1 MLSKSL
7 FDDGKTIYRVL
18 AENGERLLVID
29 CIKRNMPFWIKRE
42 DITSYT
48 QIDESILYDKSGLKK
63 IKENELSKRAFATA
77 HQRYSI
83 IAPAVPVV
91 ADKNQRN
98 EMITFAS
105 HNSNLSKQTIRLY
118 LCLYLAFQ
126 TLTVLAP
133 VNTVREN
140 ELTKERKLMRWALN
154 KYFYTGRENSLRTA
168 YLYLLKEKYL
178 DNNGVLKEYHPSFY
192 QFRYFYRKT
201 RSEQNYLISRKG
213 LTNYQR
219 NYRPLLGEGTSGYA
233 QNVGVAML
241 DSTICDIY
249 LVNENGKLLGRPILT
264 ACVDAY
270 SQVCCGFALTW
281 EGGMKSLREL
291 MRNVITEKVEYCKQ
305 HGILISN
312 EEWNCDQLP
321 GVLMTDRG
329 MEYCSENFEQLS
341 ELGVTIVNL
350 PSYRPE
356 LKGIVEKFFD
366 IVQNYYKP
374 YLKGK
379 GIIEP
384 DFQQRGAHDY
394 RLDACLTLEDFRKI
408 LLRCIVHYNSKR
420 KLASVSYT
428 TDMLTNQVKPYP
440 NELWNYG
447 TKLPGANLISVDS
460 EKLRMTLLPRTTGTF
475 SRKGLTVNGLRYKR
489 EGFTERFLKG
499 GSCIVSYDPDN
510 VNSVWLLENGEYIE
524 FELIESRFTA
534 KSLEE
539 VIEIKH
545 QIKELTA
552 VNEDEQLQS
561 EIDLQQHIS
570 AIGNTAKSINKRVAL
585 GEDNNV

>member
-83 IAPAVPVV
+83 IAPAVAFV
-91 ADKNQRN
+91 ADKKRRN

-126 TLTVLAP
+126 TIKALAP
-133 VNTVREN
+133 IDVVRGN
-140 ELTKERKLMRWALN
+140 ELTKEQKLMRWALN
-154 KYFYTGRENSLRTA
+154 KYFYTSRENSLRTA

-178 DNNGVLKEYHPSFY
+178 DESGQLMKEHPSYY
-192 QFRYFYRKT
+192 QFRYFYRRTKNQ
-201 RSEQNYLISRKG
+201 QNFLISRKG
-213 LTNYQR
+213 LTDYQR
-219 NYRPLLGEGTSGYA
+219 NYRPLLGEGVSEYA
-233 QNVGVAML
+233 PNVGTAML

-249 LVNENGKLLGRPILT
+249 LVDDAGNILGRPILT

-270 SQVCCGFALTW
+270 SQMCCGFALTW
-281 EGGMKSLREL
+281 EGGVSSLREL
-291 MRNVITEKVEYCKQ
+291 MQNVISDKDSLCKQ
-305 HGILISN
+305 NGVLIEKSS
-312 EEWNCDQLP
+312 WDCDQLP
-321 GVLMTDRG
+321 GVMVTDRG

-341 ELGVTIVNL
+341 ELGITIINL

-366 IVQNYYKP
+366 LVQSYYKP

-379 GIIEP
+379 GVIEA
-384 DFQQRGAHDY
+384 DYQQRGAHDY
-394 RLDACLTLEDFRKI
+394 RLDACLTLEDFRRVI
-408 LLRCIVHYNSKR
+408 LRCIVHYNSKR
-420 KLASVSYT
+420 RLSSVSYT
-428 TDMLTNQVKPYP
+428 QDMLDKGIKPYP
-440 NELWNYG
+440 SELWNYG
-447 TKLPGANLISVDS
+447 RKQAGANLILVDK
-460 EKLRMTLLPRTTGTF
+460 ETLEMALLPRTTGQF
-475 SRKGLTVNGLRYKR
+475 SRRGLLVNGLRYKKDDY
-489 EGFTERFLKG
+489 TEYYLKG
-499 GSCIVSYDPDN
+499 EKCVVSYNPDDVSN
-510 VNSVWLLENGEYIE
+510 VWLVENGKYTR
-524 FELIESRFTA
+524 FDLIESRFQS
-534 KSLEE
+534 KSLDE
-539 VIEIKH
+539 IESMKSR
-545 QIKELTA
+545 IKEL
-552 VNEDEQLQS
+552 VNNDDQYLQA
-561 EIDLQQHIS
+561 EIDLSKHIM
-570 AIGNTAKSINKRVAL
+570 AIGTTAVQLHKPDIKVRNDV
-585 GEDNNV
+585 

>member
-83 IAPAVPVV
+83 IAPAVAVV

-249 LVNENGKLLGRPILT
+249 IVDEVGNLLGRPILT

-270 SQVCCGFALTW
+270 SQMCFGFALTW

-379 GIIEP
+379 GVIEP
-384 DFQQRGAHDY
+384 DYQQRGAHDY
-394 RLDACLTLEDFRKI
+394 RLDACMTLEDFKKI
-408 LLRCIVHYNSKR
+408 MLRCIVHYNSKR

-428 TDMLTNQVKPYP
+428 SEMLDNKVKPYP
-440 NELWNYG
+440 NSIFTYG
-447 TKLPGANLISVDS
+447 KTLPGANLISVGS
-460 EKLRMTLLPRTTGTF
+460 EKLRMTLMPRTTGTF
-475 SRKGLTVNGLRYKR
+475 SRKGLSANGLRYKC

-499 GSCIVSYDPDN
+499 GACVVAFNPDN
-510 VNSVWLLENGEYIE
+510 VSCVWLYENCDYVK
-524 FELIESRFTA
+524 FDLIESRFRN
-534 KSLEE
+534 KSLSE
-539 VIEIKH
+539 VERFQTRIKAL
-545 QIKELTA
+545 KS
-552 VNEDEQLQS
+552 VDESQTILA
-561 EIDLQQHIS
+561 EIDLQKHIS
-570 AIGNTAKSINKRVAL
+570 VIGDAAKMMRLKSTGDASDV
-585 GEDNNV
+585 